1 MTKPQAS
8 TTPSR
13 LGTAVLG
20 AVGLTLMLSA
30 CAPLVLGGA
39 AVGTA
44 LVASDRRSSGTQ
56 LEDQT
61 IEMRA
66 DSRLR
71 EQLGGRANVYV
82 NSYNRQVLLTG
93 EVQNE
98 ATKAQ
103 AERIVSGVDNVRSIV
118 NELQMINSPGFTQ
131 RTSDTLITGRVK
143 AGFVDARD
151 IPTTAIKVTTHNNVV
166 YLMGRVTPKE
176 AERAT
181 QIARNVDGVQRV
193 VRVLEVMSEDELKR
207 LAPEPAVQPS
217 SGTVPQQQPAAPA
230 NTAPRQ

>member
-1 MTKPQAS
+1 MTKPQTS
-8 TTPSR
+8 TTRSR

-20 AVGLTLMLSA
+20 AVGFTVLLSA

-39 AVGTA
+39 AMGTA

-66 DSRLR
+66 SSRIR
-71 EQLGGRANVYV
+71 EQLGGRANAYV

-93 EVQNE
+93 EVQND
-98 ATKAQ
+98 AAKAQ
-103 AERIVSGVDNVRSIV
+103 AESIVSGVDNVRTIV
-118 NELQMINSPGFTQ
+118 NELQVINSPGFSQ

-166 YLMGRVTPKE
+166 YLMGRVTAKE

-181 QIARNVDGVQRV
+181 HVARNVDGVQRV
-193 VRVLEVMSEDELKR
+193 VRVFEVMSEEDLKR

-217 SGTVPQQQPAAPA
+217 SGAAQPSAG
-230 NTAPRQ
+230 TAPRQ

>member
-8 TTPSR
+8 TTRSR

-20 AVGLTLMLSA
+20 AVGFTFLLSA

-66 DSRLR
+66 SSRIR

-93 EVQNE
+93 EVQND
-98 ATKAQ
+98 AAKTQAQ
-103 AERIVSGVDNVRSIV
+103 SIVSGVDNVRTIV
-118 NELQMINSPGFTQ
+118 NELQVINSPGFSQ

-151 IPTTAIKVTTHNNVV
+151 IPTTAVKVTTHNNVV

-181 QIARNVDGVQRV
+181 NVARNVDGVQRV
-193 VRVLEVMSEDELKR
+193 VRVFEVMSEDELKR

-217 SGTVPQQQPAAPA
+217 SGTMQPPAAPSNA
-230 NTAPRQ
+230 SPRN

>member
-1 MTKPQAS
+1 MTQPQAS
-8 TTPSR
+8 TTRSR

-20 AVGLTLMLSA
+20 AVGFTLLLSA

-44 LVASDRRSSGTQ
+44 LVASDRRSSGSQ

-66 DSRLR
+66 SSRIR

-93 EVQNE
+93 EVQND
-98 ATKAQ
+98 AAKTQ
-103 AERIVSGVDNVRSIV
+103 VQSVVSGVDNVRTIV
-118 NELQMINSPGFTQ
+118 NELQVINSPGFSQ

-166 YLMGRVTPKE
+166 YLMGRVTAKE

-181 QIARNVDGVQRV
+181 HVARNVDGVQRV
-193 VRVLEVMSEDELKR
+193 VRVFEVMSEDELKR

-217 SGTVPQQQPAAPA
+217 NGTTQPAPA
-230 NTAPRQ
+230 STAPRQ

>member
-1 MTKPQAS
+1 MT
-8 TTPSR
+8 TTRPSANRTR
-13 LGTAVLG
+13 LGPAVLG
-20 AVGLTLMLSA
+20 AVGLSLVLSA

-44 LVASDRRSSGTQ
+44 LVASDRRSSATQ

-66 DSRLR
+66 GSRIR

-98 ATKAQ
+98 ATKTQAQ
-103 AERIVSGVDNVRSIV
+103 SIVSGVDNVRSIV
-118 NELQMINSPGFTQ
+118 NELQVINSPGFSQ
-131 RTSDTLITGRVK
+131 RTTDTLITGRVK

-151 IPTTAIKVTTHNNVV
+151 IPTTAIKVTTTNNVV
-166 YLMGRVTPKE
+166 YLMGRVTAKE

-181 QIARNVDGVQRV
+181 HVARNVDGVQRV
-193 VRVLEVMSEDELKR
+193 VRVFEVLTEEELKR
-207 LAPEPAVQPS
+207 LAPEPSVQPS
-217 SGTVPQQQPAAPA
+217 NVVTPPPGSSAPA
-230 NTAPRQ
+230 TTAPRQ

>member
-8 TTPSR
+8 TTRSR

-20 AVGLTLMLSA
+20 AVGFTLLLSA

-39 AVGTA
+39 AMGTA
-44 LVASDRRSSGTQ
+44 LVAADRRSSGTQ

-66 DSRLR
+66 SSRIR

-93 EVQNE
+93 EVQND
-98 ATKAQ
+98 AAKTQAQ
-103 AERIVSGVDNVRSIV
+103 SIVSGVDNVRTIV
-118 NELQMINSPGFTQ
+118 NELQVINSPGFSQ

-181 QIARNVDGVQRV
+181 HVARNVDGVQRV
-193 VRVLEVMSEDELKR
+193 VRVFEVMSEDELKR

-217 SGTVPQQQPAAPA
+217 NVTTPPPAG
-230 NTAPRQ
+230 TAPRQ

>member
-1 MTKPQAS
+1 MTQPQAS
-8 TTPSR
+8 TTRSR

-20 AVGLTLMLSA
+20 AVGFTLLLSA

-44 LVASDRRSSGTQ
+44 LVASDRRSSGSQ

-66 DSRLR
+66 SSRIR

-93 EVQNE
+93 EVQND
-98 ATKAQ
+98 AAKTQ
-103 AERIVSGVDNVRSIV
+103 VQSVVSGVDNVRTIV
-118 NELQMINSPGFTQ
+118 NELQVINSPGFSQ

-166 YLMGRVTPKE
+166 YLMGRVTVKE

-181 QIARNVDGVQRV
+181 HVARNVDGVQRV
-193 VRVLEVMSEDELKR
+193 VRVFEVMSEDELKR

-217 SGTVPQQQPAAPA
+217 NGTTQPAPA
-230 NTAPRQ
+230 STAPRQ